1 MIGISEVVKS
11 IKDVFEG
18 GFRSPANVISSL
30 ILICSLAK
38 RPGLSA
44 ILSTSKVLQALSQRG
59 LPTEDLPDGTKNMMN
74 QVIYET
80 MNEAFRAIREDMN
93 IQVGL
98 EPGSISVTAMGGNAG
113 GPIVVKGMNDR
124 PVHGNA
130 LAQ

>member
-44 ILSTSKVLQALSQRG
+44 ILSTSKVLQSLSQRG
-59 LPTEDLPDGTKNMMN
+59 IPTEDLPDGTKNMMN

-98 EPGSISVTAMGGNAG
+98 EPGSISVTAMGGNSG
-113 GPIVVKGMNDR
+113 GPVVVKGMNDR